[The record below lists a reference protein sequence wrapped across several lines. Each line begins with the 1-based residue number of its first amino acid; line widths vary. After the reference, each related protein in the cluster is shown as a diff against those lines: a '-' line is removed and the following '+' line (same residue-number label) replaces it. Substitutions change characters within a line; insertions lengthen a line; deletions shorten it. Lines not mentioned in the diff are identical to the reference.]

1 MEGTLKADY
10 KTKGVTFNLADPDQ
24 KLLYDFAM
32 QRANFSGYIKR
43 LIQRD
48 RETQPQEKPAAV
60 KTATGGIKIDLR

>member
-1 MEGTLKADY
+1 MKDTLKADY

-24 KLLYDFAM
+24 KLLYDFAT

-48 RETQPQEKPAAV
+48 SEQQKPAAIRS
-60 KTATGGIKIDLR
+60 AAGGIKIDLRN

>member
-1 MEGTLKADY
+1 MKGTLKADY

-24 KLLYDFAM
+24 LQLFNFAM

-48 RETQPQEKPAAV
+48 QESKEKPAAV
-60 KTATGGIKIDLR
+60 KTTAGGIKIDLR